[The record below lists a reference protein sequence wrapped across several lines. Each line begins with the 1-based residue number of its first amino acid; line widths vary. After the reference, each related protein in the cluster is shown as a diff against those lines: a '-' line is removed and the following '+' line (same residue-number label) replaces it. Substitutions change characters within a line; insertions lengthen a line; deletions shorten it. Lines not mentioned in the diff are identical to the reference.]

1 MKLAVK
7 RGQGVL
13 MIIPILRRMLQAVG
27 VILAMTLIVFVG
39 VNVIGNPVDIL
50 INPDLNQMERDEV
63 VRSLGLDLPLWKQY
77 LTFLRGILEGNF
89 GDSFVYGTSAIKLIL
104 LRLPATLEL
113 AVVALLIALLIGL
126 PLGLYAGLYPE
137 RASSRLIMSGSIL
150 GFSLPSFWFGLM
162 LILLFSVNLGWLPS
176 GGRGETRTLWGVE
189 WSFLTLDGLQ
199 HLMLPAINLA
209 LFKVSM
215 VLRLTRAG
223 VKEIMP
229 LDYIKFARSKGLSEK
244 RVIFVH
250 MFKNLLVP
258 VVTIIGLE
266 FGTLIAFA
274 VVTESIFAWPGTGR
288 LIIESINLL
297 DRPVIVA
304 YLMMMVSLFVF
315 LNLLVDISYTYLDP
329 RITFG
334 SKDK

>member
-1 MKLAVK
+1 
-7 RGQGVL
+7 

>member
-1 MKLAVK
+1 
-7 RGQGVL
+7 
-13 MIIPILRRMLQAVG
+13 MIIPILRRVLQAAG

-50 INPDLNQMERDEV
+50 INPDLNQLERDEV

-77 LTFLRGILEGNF
+77 LTFLSGILEGNF

-113 AVVALLIALLIGL
+113 AVVALLIALLVGL

-137 RASSRLIMSGSIL
+137 RASSRVIMSGSIL

-176 GGRGETRTLWGVE
+176 GGRGETRTLWGIE
-189 WSFLTLDGLQ
+189 WSCLTLDGLQ
-199 HLMLPAINLA
+199 HLILPAINLA

-258 VVTIIGLE
+258 VVTIVGLE

-304 YLMMMVSLFVF
+304 YLMMMVSMFVF